1 MNHQTP
7 ANASLIYEPNVL
19 PQIIVQRLRELS
31 LGETHVE
38 IRHPK
43 NTSAVLVTV
52 TLEKAANL
60 NALFA
65 TEQFLRP
72 LILSSMKTTNTDFY
86 WRYKPRLRR
95 AQVSQFSSL
104 ERE

>member
-1 MNHQTP
+1 MNQYSP
-7 ANASLIYEPNVL
+7 VNASLAHEPEVL
-19 PQIIVQRLRELS
+19 PQIIVQRLRELA

-65 TEQFLRP
+65 TEQFLKP
-72 LILSSMKTTNTDFY
+72 LILKSMKASNTDFY
-86 WRYKPRLRR
+86 WRYKPRIKR
-95 AQVSQFSSL
+95 SESSEFSSL